1 MKSILQPSSVVVLV
15 VLGACQSALIKLDK
29 YLVDIWQQDSPRIV
43 WQFNQVKGK
52 GKAFCLAVKADYT
65 VPVFVLGRLAE
76 SLILKHNENE
86 AGVYLANP
94 KARMES

>member
-43 WQFNQVKGK
+43 WQFN
-52 GKAFCLAVKADYT
+52 
-65 VPVFVLGRLAE
+65 
-76 SLILKHNENE
+76 
-86 AGVYLANP
+86 
-94 KARMES
+94 